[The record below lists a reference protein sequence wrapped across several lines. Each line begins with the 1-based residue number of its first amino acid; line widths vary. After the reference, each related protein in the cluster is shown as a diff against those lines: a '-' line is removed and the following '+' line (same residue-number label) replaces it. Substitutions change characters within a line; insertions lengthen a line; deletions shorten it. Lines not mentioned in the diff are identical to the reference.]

1 MTVTPYLSFN
11 GNCEEAFEFY
21 AKVLGAKIIMMAR
34 YKDMPAQPGQ
44 PSMPPGTEEKVMH
57 ARLQIGEQWLMAS
70 DSPPHMPYQGMHGIS
85 IALGFDKAADA
96 ERVFAAL
103 SEGGSVHMQIAETFW
118 AERFGMFTD
127 RFGVSWMINGAE
139 KRPNP

>member
-11 GNCEEAFEFY
+11 GNCEEAFAFY
-21 AKVLGAKIIMMAR
+21 VKVLGARLLMLSR

-44 PSMPPGTEEKVMH
+44 PTLPPGAEDKVMH
-57 ARLQIGEQWLMAS
+57 ARLELDGQWIMAS
-70 DSPPHMPYQGMHGIS
+70 DCPPHMPFQGIHGVS

-96 ERVFAAL
+96 DRVFAAL
-103 SEGGSVHMQIAETFW
+103 SEGGSIHMPIAETFW

-127 RFGVSWMINGAE
+127 RFGVAWMINGAE
-139 KRPNP
+139 KHPTP